1 RRGLKMDIQADF
13 PDLAELERLAKACV
27 LAGEYLPGDAW
38 NEDRSYG
45 PEEVAFIDFV
55 KVATPSAILALIV
68 ANQVLRSSADRYWWL
83 RENAQ
88 QDVDGWRNENP
99 VLVHAL
105 SRVTG
110 WRERIDESVDAAI
123 AAGDRA

>member
-1 RRGLKMDIQADF
+1 MDIQADF

-45 PEEVAFIDFV
+45 PDEVAFIYFV

-68 ANQVLRSSADRYWWL
+68 ANQVLRSSAERYWWL

>member
-1 RRGLKMDIQADF
+1 MDIQADF